1 MIPFYWILGK
11 KWKLSAFGILALIL
25 LPFNLFYTQIMTW
38 LFATFLPR
46 YLNTNYVTRSFGVT
60 AMFLGLILLPMMI
73 TVIYEKMNEENIVF
87 KNCMYI
93 SVLLVLFGSWL
104 PEYQRFVYYFFIP
117 SIVYVPYLLEEDKN
131 KKRKYIFYVVLLA
144 FYALYFKMTFSQWSI
159 APYQSVIM

>member
-1 MIPFYWILGK
+1 
-11 KWKLSAFGILALIL
+11 
-25 LPFNLFYTQIMTW
+25 
-38 LFATFLPR
+38 
-46 YLNTNYVTRSFGVT
+46 
-60 AMFLGLILLPMMI
+60 
-73 TVIYEKMNEENIVF
+73 
-87 KNCMYI
+87 MYI

-117 SIVYVPYLLEEDKN
+117 SIVYVPYLLEGDKN